1 MAIFISCTYT
11 QVLKE
16 VTVKA
21 QAAERVKVE
30 VQKVKDKAQ
39 AIVDSISADKAIA
52 EEKLEAAR
60 PALQEAEAALQV
72 LYGTGAIWGPCIQ
85 HFYLPQKDRSVIS
98 KLDLSVKTQV
108 KEGWTAHTK
117 YLYILISTAVTVTNV

>member
-1 MAIFISCTYT
+1 M
-11 QVLKE
+11 
-16 VTVKA
+16 TVKA

-60 PALQEAEAALQV
+60 PALEEAEAALQV
-72 LYGTGAIWGPCIQ
+72 RHSDGAPALHYLL
-85 HFYLPQKDRSVIS
+85 HFNLKTWDVDRSKS
-98 KLDLSVKTQV
+98 
-108 KEGWTAHTK
+108 
-117 YLYILISTAVTVTNV
+117 

>member
-1 MAIFISCTYT
+1 MLTNNFCAYT

-72 LYGTGAIWGPCIQ
+72 WEILNVQSAGVSSTL
-85 HFYLPQKDRSVIS
+85 LP
-98 KLDLSVKTQV
+98 
-108 KEGWTAHTK
+108 
-117 YLYILISTAVTVTNV
+117 

>member
-1 MAIFISCTYT
+1 M
-11 QVLKE
+11 
-16 VTVKA
+16 TVKA

-72 LYGTGAIWGPCIQ
+72 
-85 HFYLPQKDRSVIS
+85 R
-98 KLDLSVKTQV
+98 DLSFSFNTGLESCGDIWQP
-108 KEGWTAHTK
+108 
-117 YLYILISTAVTVTNV
+117 

>member
-1 MAIFISCTYT
+1 MKLISCSFT

-52 EEKLEAAR
+52 EEKLESAR

-72 LYGTGAIWGPCIQ
+72 WAPNRFNIIPHW
-85 HFYLPQKDRSVIS
+85 
-98 KLDLSVKTQV
+98 
-108 KEGWTAHTK
+108 
-117 YLYILISTAVTVTNV
+117 

>member
-1 MAIFISCTYT
+1 MLTFCACT

-60 PALQEAEAALQV
+60 PALEEAEAALQV
-72 LYGTGAIWGPCIQ
+72 W
-85 HFYLPQKDRSVIS
+85 R
-98 KLDLSVKTQV
+98 
-108 KEGWTAHTK
+108 
-117 YLYILISTAVTVTNV
+117 

>member
-1 MAIFISCTYT
+1 MVMFTFCANT

-39 AIVDSISADKAIA
+39 AIVDSISADKAFA

-72 LYGTGAIWGPCIQ
+72 WMLNIY
-85 HFYLPQKDRSVIS
+85 HFSF
-98 KLDLSVKTQV
+98 
-108 KEGWTAHTK
+108 W
-117 YLYILISTAVTVTNV
+117 LI